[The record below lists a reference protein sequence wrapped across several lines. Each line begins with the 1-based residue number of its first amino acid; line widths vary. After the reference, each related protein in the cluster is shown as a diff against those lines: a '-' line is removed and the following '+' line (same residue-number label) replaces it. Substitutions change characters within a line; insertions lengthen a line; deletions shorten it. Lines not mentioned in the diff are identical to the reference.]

1 MSKDITFKELKKS
14 GYKDQTINQEIQANL
29 IARIKANQ
37 PVFEGLYGYED
48 TVVPQLK
55 KAIIAG
61 HHINLLGLRG
71 QAKTKIARSMVDLL
85 DEYMPIVKGSEIND
99 SPFQPISKY
108 ARDLIS
114 EMGDKTPISWV
125 HRSNR
130 FFEKLATPDV
140 NVSDL
145 IGDIDPIKAA
155 TLKLP
160 YSDERVLHYGMIPRA
175 NRSIFV
181 LNELPDLQARIQ
193 VSLFNILQEGDIQ
206 IRGFQLRMPLDIQ
219 FVFTANPED
228 YTNRGSIV
236 TPLKDRIGSQIFTH
250 YPKSIALAREIT
262 AQEAKISKEDQDAIL
277 VPELAKNLL
286 EQVAFTARKSEYVDA
301 KSGVSAR
308 LSISAMEN
316 LMAAAKLRLIETAA
330 EKTTVRLVDFVSII
344 PSITGKIEL
353 VYEGEQEGADEV
365 AKTLIDNA
373 VLIQFSQLFP
383 RISKLEKEGVKTE
396 WHKTTLL
403 VLAITLHNIP
413 EGLAVGVAFGYAAS
427 GLAGIDT
434 TVAVGGAIA
443 LAIGIGLQNFP
454 EGAAVSVPLRREGMS
469 RRKAFA
475 IGQFSGMVE
484 PIAGVLGAVLALSL
498 RGALPYALSF
508 AAGAMIYV
516 VIEELIPES
525 QMMETTKIATIG
537 AMIGFALMMVLDV
550 SLG

>member
-71 QAKTKIARSMVDLL
+71 QAKTKIARSMVELL

-108 ARDLIS
+108 ARDLIA

-262 AQEAKISKEDQDAIL
+262 AQEAKISEEDQASIR
-277 VPELAKNLL
+277 VPNLAKDLL

-316 LMAAAKLRLIETAA
+316 LMAAAKLRLFETAA
-330 EKTTVRLVDFVSII
+330 EKTTVRLVDFMSII

-365 AKTLIDNA
+365 AKILIDNA
-373 VLIQFSQLFP
+373 VMIQFGQLFP
-383 RISKLEKEGVKTE
+383 RISKLEKEGVKTPY
-396 WHKTTLL
+396 TDL
-403 VLAITLHNIP
+403 
-413 EGLAVGVAFGYAAS
+413 
-427 GLAGIDT
+427 IDWFDT
-434 TVAVGGAIA
+434 
-443 LAIGIGLQNFP
+443 NF
-454 EGAAVSVPLRREGMS
+454 
-469 RRKAFA
+469 
-475 IGQFSGMVE
+475 
-484 PIAGVLGAVLALSL
+484 
-498 RGALPYALSF
+498 
-508 AAGAMIYV
+508 
-516 VIEELIPES
+516 IELNYTDTD
-525 QMMETTKIATIG
+525 Q
-537 AMIGFALMMVLDV
+537 
-550 SLG
+550 

>member
-1 MSKDITFKELKKS
+1 MKKEITFKELKNSQFENK
-14 GYKDQTINQEIQANL
+14 TINQEIKYNL
-29 IARIKANQ
+29 ITRIKAKQ
-37 PVFEGLYGYED
+37 AVFEGLFGYED
-48 TVVPQLK
+48 TVIPQLK

-71 QAKTKIARSMVDLL
+71 QAKTKIARSIVDLL
-85 DEYMPIVKGSEIND
+85 DEYIPIVKGSEIND
-99 SPFQPISKY
+99 SPYEPISKY
-108 ARDLIS
+108 ARDLIA

-125 HRSNR
+125 HRSER

-175 NRSIFV
+175 NRCIFV

-262 AQEAKISKEDQDAIL
+262 EQEAKISKEDKASIL
-277 VPELAKNLL
+277 VPDLAKDLL
-286 EQVAFTARKSEYVDA
+286 EEVAFTARKSEYVDA

-308 LSISAMEN
+308 LTISAMEN
-316 LMAAAKLRLIETAA
+316 LMAAAKLRLIETGS
-330 EKTTVRLVDFVSII
+330 EKTTIRLVDFMSII

-365 AKTLIDNA
+365 AKLLIDNA
-373 VLIQFSQLFP
+373 VMVQFESLFP
-383 RISKLEKEGVKTE
+383 RISKLEKEGVKTPYTDLIE
-396 WHKTTLL
+396 WFDNNFIELNYTDTDDEFFSSLRSIKPLTALIEDHAGKLNSQDQAFCMEL
-403 VLAITLHNIP
+403 VLW
-413 EGLAVGVAFGYAAS
+413 GLTINNKLDKSENNTAHKFDSVG
-427 GLAGIDT
+427 I
-434 TVAVGGAIA
+434 
-443 LAIGIGLQNFP
+443 
-454 EGAAVSVPLRREGMS
+454 
-469 RRKAFA
+469 
-475 IGQFSGMVE
+475 
-484 PIAGVLGAVLALSL
+484 
-498 RGALPYALSF
+498 
-508 AAGAMIYV
+508 
-516 VIEELIPES
+516 S
-525 QMMETTKIATIG
+525 QYFNRAKYK
-537 AMIGFALMMVLDV
+537 
-550 SLG
+550 

>member
-1 MSKDITFKELKKS
+1 MKKEITFKELKDS
-14 GYKDQTINQEIQANL
+14 GFIDKTISEEIQANL
-29 IARIKANQ
+29 IARIKAKET
-37 PVFEGLYGYED
+37 VFEGLLGYED
-48 TVVPQLK
+48 TVVPQMK
-55 KAIIAG
+55 KAILAG

-71 QAKTKIARSMVDLL
+71 QAKTRIARSMVDLL

-99 SPFQPISKY
+99 SPFHPISKY
-108 ARDLIS
+108 ARDLIA
-114 EMGDKTPISWV
+114 EHGDETPISWV

-140 NVSDL
+140 NISDL

-262 AQEAKISKEDQDAIL
+262 EQEARISIANKSAIQ
-277 VPELAKNLL
+277 VPDLAKDLL
-286 EQVAFTARKSEYVDA
+286 EEVAFEARNSEYVDA

-308 LSISAMEN
+308 LTISAMEN
-316 LMAAAKLRLIETAA
+316 LMAAAKLRLIETDSD
-330 EKTTVRLVDFVSII
+330 KTTIRLVDFMSII

-365 AKTLIDNA
+365 AKILIDNA
-373 VLIQFSQLFP
+373 VMVQFEKIFP
-383 RISKLEKEGVKTE
+383 RIPKLEKEGVKTPYTE
-396 WHKTTLL
+396 LIDWFDDNFIELNYTDTD
-403 VLAITLHNIP
+403 I
-413 EGLAVGVAFGYAAS
+413 EFYAN
-427 GLAGIDT
+427 LKRVT
-434 TVAVGGAIA
+434 PLIA
-443 LAIGIGLQNFP
+443 
-454 EGAAVSVPLRREGMS
+454 
-469 RRKAFA
+469 
-475 IGQFSGMVE
+475 
-484 PIAGVLGAVLALSL
+484 
-498 RGALPYALSF
+498 
-508 AAGAMIYV
+508 
-516 VIEELIPES
+516 VIEEYAAQLSKEDQS
-525 QMMETTKIATIG
+525 FCMELVLWGLTISNKLDKSENDT
-537 AMIGFALMMVLDV
+537 AYKFDSASIGHHFF
-550 SLG
+550 GNN

>member
-1 MSKDITFKELKKS
+1 LSEHKRIKTILVKQMKNDTTFKELKNS
-14 GYKDQTINQEIQANL
+14 GYTDKTINQEIQANL
-29 IARIKANQ
+29 IAKIKAKE

-48 TVVPQLK
+48 TVIPQLK
-55 KAIIAG
+55 KAILAG

-71 QAKTKIARSMVDLL
+71 QAKTRIARSMVNLL

-108 ARDLIS
+108 ARDLVA
-114 EMGDKTPISWV
+114 ELGDETPISWV
-125 HRSNR
+125 HRSDR

-140 NVSDL
+140 NIADL

-250 YPKSIALAREIT
+250 YPKSVELAKQIT
-262 AQEAKISKEDQDAIL
+262 EQEALISSEDRAKIQISD
-277 VPELAKNLL
+277 LAKNLL
-286 EQVAFTARKSEYVDA
+286 EEVAFVARDSEYVDA

-308 LSISAMEN
+308 LTISAMEN
-316 LMAAAKLRLIETAA
+316 LFAAAKLRLLETGS
-330 EKTTVRLVDFVSII
+330 EKTNIRLLDFMSII

-353 VYEGEQEGADEV
+353 VYEGEQEGADHV
-365 AKTLIDNA
+365 AKILIDQA
-373 VLIQFSQLFP
+373 IMRQFEDIFP
-383 RISKLEKEGVKTE
+383 RISKLEKEGIKTPYTDLIRWFSKNQLE
-396 WHKTTLL
+396 LNYADTDEEFYTKLDTIQPLTTVVEENASELSKEDQNFCKEL
-403 VLAITLHNIP
+403 VLW
-413 EGLAVGVAFGYAAS
+413 
-427 GLAGIDT
+427 
-434 TVAVGGAIA
+434 A
-443 LAIGIGLQNFP
+443 L
-454 EGAAVSVPLRREGMS
+454 
-469 RRKAFA
+469 
-475 IGQFSGMVE
+475 
-484 PIAGVLGAVLALSL
+484 
-498 RGALPYALSF
+498 
-508 AAGAMIYV
+508 
-516 VIEELIPES
+516 
-525 QMMETTKIATIG
+525 TISKK
-537 AMIGFALMMVLDV
+537 LDKSENQADYTFDSADV
-550 SLG
+550 KQYFRN

>member
-1 MSKDITFKELKKS
+1 MRKNITFEELKSSDYENK
-14 GYKDQTINQEIQANL
+14 TINQEIKSNL
-29 IARIKANQ
+29 IARIRAKQA
-37 PVFEGLYGYED
+37 VFEGLFGYED

-71 QAKTKIARSMVDLL
+71 QAKTKIARSMVELL

-99 SPFQPISKY
+99 NPYEPISKY
-108 ARDLIS
+108 ARDLID

-125 HRSNR
+125 HRSQR

-181 LNELPDLQARIQ
+181 LNELPDLQSRIQ
-193 VSLFNILQEGDIQ
+193 VSLFNILQEGDVQ

-262 AQEAKISKEDQDAIL
+262 EQEAKISPEDKENIL
-277 VPELAKNLL
+277 IPNIAKDLL
-286 EQVAFTARKSEYVDA
+286 EEVAFTARKSEYIDS

-308 LSISAMEN
+308 LTISAMEN
-316 LMAAAKLRLIETAA
+316 LIAAAKLRLIETATD
-330 EKTTVRLVDFVSII
+330 KTTVRLVDFMSII
-344 PSITGKIEL
+344 PSITGKVEL
-353 VYEGEQEGADEV
+353 VYEGEQEGADQV
-365 AKTLIDNA
+365 AKLLIDSA
-373 VLIQFSQLFP
+373 VESQFDNLFP
-383 RISKLEKEGVKTE
+383 RISKLEKEGE
-396 WHKTTLL
+396 KTTYTDLIHWFENNFIELNYTDTDDEFFSTLKSIKPLTKLIEENVGHLDSQDKAFCMEL
-403 VLAITLHNIP
+403 VLW
-413 EGLAVGVAFGYAAS
+413 GL
-427 GLAGIDT
+427 
-434 TVAVGGAIA
+434 
-443 LAIGIGLQNFP
+443 
-454 EGAAVSVPLRREGMS
+454 
-469 RRKAFA
+469 
-475 IGQFSGMVE
+475 
-484 PIAGVLGAVLALSL
+484 
-498 RGALPYALSF
+498 
-508 AAGAMIYV
+508 
-516 VIEELIPES
+516 
-525 QMMETTKIATIG
+525 TINDK
-537 AMIGFALMMVLDV
+537 LDRTENSTAYKFD
-550 SLG
+550 SLGINQYFNRK

>member
-1 MSKDITFKELKKS
+1 MKKEITFKELKDLGYIDKS
-14 GYKDQTINQEIQANL
+14 INQEIQANL
-29 IARIKANQ
+29 IARIKGKI
-37 PVFEGLYGYED
+37 PVFEGLWGYED

-55 KAIIAG
+55 KAILAG

-99 SPFQPISKY
+99 SPFQPISKF
-108 ARDLIS
+108 ARDLITDQ
-114 EMGDKTPISWV
+114 GDKTPIAWV
-125 HRSNR
+125 HRSDR

-193 VSLFNILQEGDIQ
+193 VSLFNILQEGDVQ

-250 YPKSIALAREIT
+250 YPKSIALSRKIT
-262 AQEAKISKEDQDAIL
+262 EQEAKVSAADKSVIR
-277 VPELAKNLL
+277 VPDLAKDLL
-286 EQVAFTARKSEYVDA
+286 EGVAFEARNSEYVDA

-308 LSISAMEN
+308 LTISAMEN
-316 LMAAAKLRLIETAA
+316 LMAAAKLRLIETGSEA
-330 EKTTVRLVDFVSII
+330 TTIRLVDFMSII

-353 VYEGEQEGADEV
+353 VYEGEQEGADGV
-365 AKTLIDNA
+365 AKLLIDNA
-373 VLIQFSQLFP
+373 VMTQFEKIFP
-383 RISKLEKEGVKTE
+383 RIPKLEKEGVKTPY
-396 WHKTTLL
+396 TDL
-403 VLAITLHNIP
+403 VDWFDNNFVELNYT
-413 EGLAVGVAFGYAAS
+413 
-427 GLAGIDT
+427 DT
-434 TVAVGGAIA
+434 DTEFYTN
-443 LAIGIGLQNFP
+443 LK
-454 EGAAVSVPLRREGMS
+454 S
-469 RRKAFA
+469 
-475 IGQFSGMVE
+475 
-484 PIAGVLGAVLALSL
+484 
-498 RGALPYALSF
+498 
-508 AAGAMIYV
+508 
-516 VIEELIPES
+516 
-525 QMMETTKIATIG
+525 
-537 AMIGFALMMVLDV
+537 
-550 SLG
+550 

>member
-1 MSKDITFKELKKS
+1 LSKHKRIKTILVKQMKNDTTFKELKNS
-14 GYKDQTINQEIQANL
+14 GYTDKTINQEIQANL
-29 IARIKANQ
+29 IAKIKAKE

-48 TVVPQLK
+48 TVIPQLK
-55 KAIIAG
+55 KAILAG

-71 QAKTKIARSMVDLL
+71 QAKTRIARSMVNLL

-108 ARDLIS
+108 ARDLVA
-114 EMGDKTPISWV
+114 ELGDKTPISWV
-125 HRSNR
+125 HRSDR

-140 NVSDL
+140 NIADL

-250 YPKSIALAREIT
+250 YPKSVELAKQIT
-262 AQEAKISKEDQDAIL
+262 EQEALISPEDRNKIQISD
-277 VPELAKNLL
+277 LAKNLL
-286 EQVAFTARKSEYVDA
+286 EEVAFVARDSEYVDT

-308 LSISAMEN
+308 LTISAMEN
-316 LMAAAKLRLIETAA
+316 LFAAAKLRLLETSS
-330 EKTTVRLVDFVSII
+330 EKTSIRLLDFMSII

-353 VYEGEQEGADEV
+353 VYEGEQEGADHV
-365 AKTLIDNA
+365 AKILIDQA
-373 VLIQFSQLFP
+373 IMRLFEDIFP
-383 RISKLEKEGVKTE
+383 RISKLEKEGIKTPYTDLIQWFSNNQLE
-396 WHKTTLL
+396 LNYADTDEEFYGKLNTIQPLTTIVEENASELSKEDQNFCKEL
-403 VLAITLHNIP
+403 VLW
-413 EGLAVGVAFGYAAS
+413 
-427 GLAGIDT
+427 
-434 TVAVGGAIA
+434 A
-443 LAIGIGLQNFP
+443 L
-454 EGAAVSVPLRREGMS
+454 
-469 RRKAFA
+469 
-475 IGQFSGMVE
+475 
-484 PIAGVLGAVLALSL
+484 
-498 RGALPYALSF
+498 
-508 AAGAMIYV
+508 
-516 VIEELIPES
+516 
-525 QMMETTKIATIG
+525 TISKK
-537 AMIGFALMMVLDV
+537 LDKSENHADYTFDSADV
-550 SLG
+550 RQYFRN

>member
-1 MSKDITFKELKKS
+1 MRKNITLEELKSSDYENK
-14 GYKDQTINQEIQANL
+14 TINQEIKSNL
-29 IARIKANQ
+29 IARIRAKQA
-37 PVFEGLYGYED
+37 VFEGLFGYED

-71 QAKTKIARSMVDLL
+71 QAKTKIARSMVELL

-99 SPFQPISKY
+99 NPYEPISKY
-108 ARDLIS
+108 ARDLID

-125 HRSNR
+125 HRSQR

-181 LNELPDLQARIQ
+181 LNELPDLQSRIQ
-193 VSLFNILQEGDIQ
+193 VSLFNILQEGDVQ

-262 AQEAKISKEDQDAIL
+262 EQEAKISPEDKENIL
-277 VPELAKNLL
+277 IPNIAKDLL
-286 EQVAFTARKSEYVDA
+286 EEVAFTARKSEYIDS

-308 LSISAMEN
+308 LTISAMEN
-316 LMAAAKLRLIETAA
+316 LVAAAKLRLIETATD
-330 EKTTVRLVDFVSII
+330 KTTIRLVDFMSII
-344 PSITGKIEL
+344 PSITGKVEL
-353 VYEGEQEGADEV
+353 VYEGEQEGADQV
-365 AKTLIDNA
+365 AKLLIDSA
-373 VLIQFSQLFP
+373 VESQFDNLFP
-383 RISKLEKEGVKTE
+383 RISKLEKEGE
-396 WHKTTLL
+396 KTTYTDLIHWFENNFIELNYTDTDDEFFSTLKSIKPLTKLIEENVGHLDSHDKAFCMEL
-403 VLAITLHNIP
+403 VLW
-413 EGLAVGVAFGYAAS
+413 GL
-427 GLAGIDT
+427 
-434 TVAVGGAIA
+434 
-443 LAIGIGLQNFP
+443 
-454 EGAAVSVPLRREGMS
+454 
-469 RRKAFA
+469 
-475 IGQFSGMVE
+475 
-484 PIAGVLGAVLALSL
+484 
-498 RGALPYALSF
+498 
-508 AAGAMIYV
+508 
-516 VIEELIPES
+516 
-525 QMMETTKIATIG
+525 TINDK
-537 AMIGFALMMVLDV
+537 LDRTENSTAYKFD
-550 SLG
+550 SLGINQYFNRK

>member
-1 MSKDITFKELKKS
+1 MKKEITFLELKES
-14 GYKDQTINQEIQANL
+14 GFKDKTINQEIQSNL
-29 IARIKANQ
+29 IIRLKSNEK
-37 PVFEGLYGYED
+37 VFQGLCGYED

-55 KAIIAG
+55 KAILAG

-99 SPFQPISKY
+99 SPFHPISKF
-108 ARDLIS
+108 ARNLLL
-114 EMGDKTPISWV
+114 EMGDKTPISWI

-250 YPKSIALAREIT
+250 YPKTIALSREIT
-262 AQEAKISKEDQDAIL
+262 EQEANISAQDKMKIT
-277 VPELAKNLL
+277 VPNLAKDLL
-286 EQVAFTARKSEYVDA
+286 EEVAFAARDCEFVDS

-316 LMAAAKLRLIETAA
+316 LMAAAKLRQIENGSSQSNIRLI
-330 EKTTVRLVDFVSII
+330 DFISII

-365 AKTLIDNA
+365 ARTLIDRA
-373 VLIQFSQLFP
+373 IMIKFEHIFP
-383 RISKLEKEGVKTE
+383 KIEKLQKEGVKSTYSDLVNWFDTNFIELNYTDTE
-396 WHKTTLL
+396 SEYQSKLISILPLSKLVETYTSHLTTDDQMFCREIILWALTVKNKLEMSDNVNAFKFESLNLL
-403 VLAITLHNIP
+403 NN
-413 EGLAVGVAFGYAAS
+413 Y
-427 GLAGIDT
+427 
-434 TVAVGGAIA
+434 
-443 LAIGIGLQNFP
+443 IG
-454 EGAAVSVPLRREGMS
+454 
-469 RRKAFA
+469 K
-475 IGQFSGMVE
+475 
-484 PIAGVLGAVLALSL
+484 
-498 RGALPYALSF
+498 
-508 AAGAMIYV
+508 
-516 VIEELIPES
+516 
-525 QMMETTKIATIG
+525 
-537 AMIGFALMMVLDV
+537 
-550 SLG
+550 

>member
-1 MSKDITFKELKKS
+1 MKPETTFKELKAS
-14 GYKDQTINQEIQANL
+14 GYAHKTINEEIQNNL
-29 IARIKANQ
+29 IARIQAKQ
-37 PVFEGLYGYED
+37 PVFEGLVGYED

-55 KAIIAG
+55 KAILAR

-71 QAKTKIARSMVDLL
+71 QAKTRIARSMVDLL

-99 SPFQPISKY
+99 SPFEPISKF
-108 ARDLIS
+108 AIDTLA
-114 EMGDKTPISWV
+114 ELGDKTPIAWV
-125 HRSNR
+125 HRSAR

-140 NVSDL
+140 NISDL

-175 NRSIFV
+175 NRCIFV

-250 YPKSIALAREIT
+250 YPKNIALARAIT
-262 AQEAKISKEDQDAIL
+262 EQEAKISQSDKAAIHI
-277 VPELAKNLL
+277 PEMAKNLL
-286 EQVAFTARKSEYVDA
+286 EEVSFVARDSEYVDA

-316 LMAAAKLRLIETAA
+316 LVAAGKLRMIETQTQS
-330 EKTTVRLVDFVSII
+330 TTIRLVDFMSII

-365 AKTLIDNA
+365 AKMLIDAA
-373 VLIQFSQLFP
+373 VLVQFNQLFP
-383 RISKLEKEGVKTE
+383 PHPQVGEGRYQNP
-396 WHKTTLL
+396 LQRCDSL
-403 VLAITLHNIP
+403 V
-413 EGLAVGVAFGYAAS
+413 
-427 GLAGIDT
+427 
-434 TVAVGGAIA
+434 
-443 LAIGIGLQNFP
+443 
-454 EGAAVSVPLRREGMS
+454 
-469 RRKAFA
+469 
-475 IGQFSGMVE
+475 
-484 PIAGVLGAVLALSL
+484 
-498 RGALPYALSF
+498 
-508 AAGAMIYV
+508 
-516 VIEELIPES
+516 
-525 QMMETTKIATIG
+525 
-537 AMIGFALMMVLDV
+537 
-550 SLG
+550 

>member
-1 MSKDITFKELKKS
+1 MKKEITFKELKNS
-14 GYKDQTINQEIQANL
+14 GYTNKSISKEIQENL
-29 IARIKANQ
+29 IARIQAKK
-37 PVFEGLYGYED
+37 PVFEGLFGYED
-48 TVVPQLK
+48 SVVPQLK
-55 KAIIAG
+55 KAILAG

-85 DEYMPIVKGSEIND
+85 DEYIPIVKGSEIND

-108 ARDLIS
+108 ARDLIA
-114 EMGDKTPISWV
+114 ELGDNTPIDWV
-125 HRSNR
+125 HRSDR

-250 YPKSIALAREIT
+250 YPKSISLAREIT
-262 AQEAKISKEDQDAIL
+262 EQEAKISPEDKSVIQ
-277 VPELAKNLL
+277 VPSLAKDLL
-286 EQVAFTARKSEYVDA
+286 EEVAFVARNSEYVDA

-308 LSISAMEN
+308 LTISAMEN
-316 LMAAAKLRLIETAA
+316 LMAAAKLRLIETDSK
-330 EKTTVRLVDFVSII
+330 KTRIRLVDFMSII

-365 AKTLIDNA
+365 AKILLDNA
-373 VLIQFSQLFP
+373 IVVQFEKIFP
-383 RISKLEKEGVKTE
+383 RIFKLEKEGVKTTYTDLINWFDDNFIE
-396 WHKTTLL
+396 LNYTDTDEEFYSVLKSIPSL
-403 VLAITLHNIP
+403 VAIVSEFAPKLDKEEQYFCMEMILWYLAITEKLDKSENNNTYK
-413 EGLAVGVAFGYAAS
+413 FDSS
-427 GLAGIDT
+427 GL
-434 TVAVGGAIA
+434 
-443 LAIGIGLQNFP
+443 
-454 EGAAVSVPLRREGMS
+454 
-469 RRKAFA
+469 
-475 IGQFSGMVE
+475 GQLFY
-484 PIAGVLGAVLALSL
+484 
-498 RGALPYALSF
+498 RNN
-508 AAGAMIYV
+508 
-516 VIEELIPES
+516 
-525 QMMETTKIATIG
+525 
-537 AMIGFALMMVLDV
+537 
-550 SLG
+550 

>member
-1 MSKDITFKELKKS
+1 MKKEITFQELKAS
-14 GYKDQTINQEIQANL
+14 GYQDKNINQEIQSNL
-29 IARIKANQ
+29 ISRIRSKEE
-37 PVFEGLYGYED
+37 VFKGLWGYED

-55 KAIIAG
+55 KAILAG

-71 QAKTKIARSMVDLL
+71 QAKTKIARSMVGLL
-85 DEYMPIVKGSEIND
+85 DEYMPVVKGSEIND
-99 SPFQPISKY
+99 NPFHPISKY
-108 ARDLIS
+108 ARDLLL
-114 EMGDKTPISWV
+114 EMGDNTPISWV

-155 TLKLP
+155 TLHLP

-250 YPKSIALAREIT
+250 YPKTIALAREIT
-262 AQEAKISKEDQDAIL
+262 QQEANISTQDKTSIKIPS
-277 VPELAKNLL
+277 LAKNLI
-286 EQVAFTARKSEYVDA
+286 EQVAFAARDSEFVDR

-316 LMAAAKLRLIETAA
+316 LIAAAKLRLIESESSSTNI
-330 EKTTVRLVDFVSII
+330 RLIDFISII

-365 AKTLIDNA
+365 AKILIDRA
-373 VLIQFSQLFP
+373 IMAEFEQIFP
-383 RISKLEKEGVKTE
+383 GIPKLEKEGI
-396 WHKTTLL
+396 KTTYSHLIDWFNSNYIELNYSDIDIEYQKKLSSVNPLNELIEKYASKLNLEDQLFCMEL
-403 VLAITLHNIP
+403 VLWALTVKNKLDMSDNESIFKFESLNVTNSY
-413 EGLAVGVAFGYAAS
+413 FGK
-427 GLAGIDT
+427 
-434 TVAVGGAIA
+434 
-443 LAIGIGLQNFP
+443 QN
-454 EGAAVSVPLRREGMS
+454 L
-469 RRKAFA
+469 
-475 IGQFSGMVE
+475 
-484 PIAGVLGAVLALSL
+484 
-498 RGALPYALSF
+498 
-508 AAGAMIYV
+508 
-516 VIEELIPES
+516 
-525 QMMETTKIATIG
+525 
-537 AMIGFALMMVLDV
+537 
-550 SLG
+550 

>member
-1 MSKDITFKELKKS
+1 MMKKEITFKELKAS
-14 GYKDQTINQEIQANL
+14 GYQDKSINEEIQTNL
-29 IARIKANQ
+29 IARIKAKQ
-37 PVFEGLYGYED
+37 PVFEGLWGYED

-55 KAIIAG
+55 KAILAG

-114 EMGDKTPISWV
+114 EHGDETPIAWI
-125 HRSNR
+125 HRSKR

-193 VSLFNILQEGDIQ
+193 VSLFNILEEGDIQ

-250 YPKSIALAREIT
+250 YPKSIELAREIT
-262 AQEAKISKEDQDAIL
+262 EQEAQISDTDKTNISIANI
-277 VPELAKNLL
+277 AKNLL
-286 EQVAFTARKSEYVDA
+286 EQVAFEARNSEYVDA

-308 LSISAMEN
+308 LTISAMEN
-316 LMAAAKLRLIETAA
+316 LVAAAKLRLIETNSK
-330 EKTTVRLVDFVSII
+330 KTTVRLVDFMSII

-365 AKTLIDNA
+365 AKLLIDNA
-373 VLIQFSQLFP
+373 VMTQFEKLFP
-383 RISKLEKEGVKTE
+383 RIPKLEKEGVKTPY
-396 WHKTTLL
+396 TDL
-403 VLAITLHNIP
+403 VNWFENNFIELNYDDTDSAFHSNLKIVTPLNEVIKEYASQLNEEDQAFCMEMILWALTINNKLDKSEKEKSYKFDSNNI
-413 EGLAVGVAFGYAAS
+413 GKHFYGNNKF
-427 GLAGIDT
+427 
-434 TVAVGGAIA
+434 
-443 LAIGIGLQNFP
+443 
-454 EGAAVSVPLRREGMS
+454 
-469 RRKAFA
+469 
-475 IGQFSGMVE
+475 
-484 PIAGVLGAVLALSL
+484 
-498 RGALPYALSF
+498 
-508 AAGAMIYV
+508 
-516 VIEELIPES
+516 
-525 QMMETTKIATIG
+525 
-537 AMIGFALMMVLDV
+537 
-550 SLG
+550 

>member
-1 MSKDITFKELKKS
+1 MRKNITLEELKSSDYENK
-14 GYKDQTINQEIQANL
+14 TINQEIKSNL
-29 IARIKANQ
+29 IARIRAKQA
-37 PVFEGLYGYED
+37 VFEGLFGYED

-71 QAKTKIARSMVDLL
+71 QAKTKIARSMVELL

-99 SPFQPISKY
+99 NPYEPISKY
-108 ARDLIS
+108 ARDLID

-125 HRSNR
+125 HRSQR

-181 LNELPDLQARIQ
+181 LNELPDLQSRIQ
-193 VSLFNILQEGDIQ
+193 VSLFNILQEGDVQ

-262 AQEAKISKEDQDAIL
+262 EQEAKISPEDKENIL
-277 VPELAKNLL
+277 IPNIAKDLL
-286 EQVAFTARKSEYVDA
+286 EEVAFTARKSEYVDS

-308 LSISAMEN
+308 LTISAMEN
-316 LMAAAKLRLIETAA
+316 LIAAAKLRLIETATD
-330 EKTTVRLVDFVSII
+330 KTTIRLVDFMSII
-344 PSITGKIEL
+344 PSITGKVEL
-353 VYEGEQEGADEV
+353 VYEGEQEGADQV
-365 AKTLIDNA
+365 AKLLIDSA
-373 VLIQFSQLFP
+373 VESQFDNLFP
-383 RISKLEKEGVKTE
+383 RISKLEKEGE
-396 WHKTTLL
+396 KTTYTDLIHWFENNFIELNYTDTDDEFFSTLKSIKPLTKLIEENVGHLDSQDKAFCMEL
-403 VLAITLHNIP
+403 VLW
-413 EGLAVGVAFGYAAS
+413 GL
-427 GLAGIDT
+427 
-434 TVAVGGAIA
+434 
-443 LAIGIGLQNFP
+443 
-454 EGAAVSVPLRREGMS
+454 
-469 RRKAFA
+469 
-475 IGQFSGMVE
+475 
-484 PIAGVLGAVLALSL
+484 
-498 RGALPYALSF
+498 
-508 AAGAMIYV
+508 
-516 VIEELIPES
+516 
-525 QMMETTKIATIG
+525 TINDK
-537 AMIGFALMMVLDV
+537 LDRTENSTAYKFD
-550 SLG
+550 SLGINQYFNRK

>member
-1 MSKDITFKELKKS
+1 MSKDITFKELKNS
-14 GYKDQTINQEIQANL
+14 DYKNQTINQEIQANL

-85 DEYMPIVKGSEIND
+85 DEYMPIIKGSEIND

-108 ARDLIS
+108 ARDLIA

-262 AQEAKISKEDQDAIL
+262 AQEAKISKEDQDSIL

-330 EKTTVRLVDFVSII
+330 EKTTVRLVDFMSII

-383 RISKLEKEGVKTE
+383 RISKLEKEGVKTPYTDLIQWFDTNFIE
-396 WHKTTLL
+396 LNYTDTDQEFYTNLNAIKPLVAVVEDHVSNLSKADQYFCMEL
-403 VLAITLHNIP
+403 VLWGLTLHNKLDKS
-413 EGLAVGVAFGYAAS
+413 ENNTAFKFDS
-427 GLAGIDT
+427 AGIN
-434 TVAVGGAIA
+434 
-443 LAIGIGLQNFP
+443 QYF
-454 EGAAVSVPLRREGMS
+454 
-469 RRKAFA
+469 K
-475 IGQFSGMVE
+475 
-484 PIAGVLGAVLALSL
+484 
-498 RGALPYALSF
+498 
-508 AAGAMIYV
+508 
-516 VIEELIPES
+516 
-525 QMMETTKIATIG
+525 
-537 AMIGFALMMVLDV
+537 
-550 SLG
+550 